1 MASVCDH
8 RSSAHVWSS
17 DMESDCPIVLREQ
30 MFEMPFHG
38 AGSFTQMWPSGC
50 VWNCMWEA
58 EMKKLDSYTLRLY
71 LHSRFHWCFEI
82 ETMTSWLVGQVD
94 IPWKALSVYFVCWPQ
109 SFCYVLLCSWGRRVE
124 KLKESIESLAAT
136 TQRGGK
142 MPPNSLF

>member
-30 MFEMPFHG
+30 MFEMPFHS
-38 AGSFTQMWPSGC
+38 AGLFTQMWPSGC

-71 LHSRFHWCFEI
+71 LHSRFHWCLSIFWMKQWKTI
-82 ETMTSWLVGQVD
+82 ETMTSWYAGWHSLKGL
-94 IPWKALSVYFVCWPQ
+94 ISV
-109 SFCYVLLCSWGRRVE
+109 FCLLTTKFLLCLAVFLR
-124 KLKESIESLAAT
+124 KESWKIKRINRISGSDHTE
-136 TQRGGK
+136 RW
-142 MPPNSLF
+142 